1 LESDLLLS
9 TFAKEYLDDMS
20 FEELREYDKVSSG
33 SLFLPLRSD
42 EDNIFT
48 QLLDEQDWD
57 IYYWATN
64 NRTPPERWAKSPLL
78 EKLKVHAKN
87 EGKVTRKMP
96 SL

>member
-1 LESDLLLS
+1 
-9 TFAKEYLDDMS
+9 M
-20 FEELREYDKVSSG
+20 
-33 SLFLPLRSD
+33 LPL
-42 EDNIFT
+42 N

-64 NRTPPERWAKSPLL
+64 SRTPPERWAKSSIL

-87 EGKVTRKMP
+87 EGKVIRKMP